1 MTAYL
6 LSVSGAVFLSVIVS
20 FLIPDGKLNKTVSL
34 VLRLI
39 CILIIISP
47 ITQIFKIDD
56 GQVEIAADID
66 FVVTAYTKNQNT
78 ALKESIL
85 NEFNIDCDCDVEIE
99 YSDGEFVE
107 KSVTVKISQK
117 DLNLIDQIYAYLEK
131 LNYINITVYAD
142 A

>member
-20 FLIPDGKLNKTVSL
+20 FIIPDGKLHKTVSL

-56 GQVEIAADID
+56 GQVEISADID
-66 FVVTAYTKNQNT
+66 FVVAAYTNNQNI
-78 ALKESIL
+78 ALEESVL
-85 NEFNIDCDCDVEIE
+85 NEFNIACDCNVEIE
-99 YSDGEFVE
+99 YSEGKFVE

-117 DLNLIDQIYAYLEK
+117 DLNLIEGIYAYLEK